1 MWDIIF
7 NLVCFYFGTRV
18 GISRFTDSSIN
29 NQIFK
34 MQDRVDIANEERDK
48 ALDLA
53 KSWERRYNYLV
64 SIQENK
70 NEYDAV

>member
-1 MWDIIF
+1 MWYSIIGLICLYLGF
-7 NLVCFYFGTRV
+7 RV
-18 GISRFTDSSIN
+18 GLNTDMSISTR
-29 NQIFK
+29 NQLDFLEDK
-34 MQDRVDIANEERDK
+34 VSIANEERDK